1 MDNMTLL
8 QAIAFARS
16 RGVLL
21 PADYYALD
29 LNSRQYA
36 STVSYLAGLDQI
48 QSVLDSAYKVLESGG
63 TFRDFQKLVEENGIE
78 LSEAHLDNVF
88 RTNIQNAYAHGRW
101 LHQQQN
107 KDKRPYL
114 EYFAIN
120 DKRTRPS
127 HLALDGVIR
136 HIDDPF
142 WQKYYPPN
150 GFRCF
155 LPGTQ
160 IQGDLHGAIVRTY
173 QGIAVELTTNSNRR
187 LSVTGNHPIL
197 TERGWVRADCLN
209 VGDNVISYGLPV
221 NGIDVN
227 NGSIQVNND
236 DAIPTVENLFDAFI
250 SKAFRFSGSSTLKF
264 YSDIANGEIDI
275 DVDDDRLLLNVASD
289 VLQSVEQVEFIRG
302 YDGRFIIQTFES
314 VSTSNLEATINDIV
328 FAENTTDI
336 TTGAIKSFCKLS
348 LASVGCGIEL
358 DNFSF
363 EFCITGSNGFPSLTE
378 LSLNTTR
385 VLFDSLPLD
394 RFGLALSS
402 QDDAMF
408 RELSTNGFSSELGLF
423 RYLVDTHSSQVFID
437 PVVDIR
443 KFDFSGHVYDFQSS
457 EGILSSDGIIS
468 HNCRCTINAITEK
481 QAIRKGITSNEDLPN
496 VEPDAGWAF
505 QPSNYDKQPNEILKS
520 KEASKTITP
529 EAKTEVIDLRK
540 KTVVDT
546 EADQIIKT
554 SLSDLTDE
562 KQVII
567 DEMVDK
573 AVRLDPNI
581 RPSDLRITL
590 DLADEKE
597 NALTTILK
605 QSELQKNQDGTAG
618 KSIWDK
624 VVGAF
629 NRLFTLAKN
638 TASKLT
644 GNSIRGIDDLNLTEG
659 SVIGIQT
666 PTLFKQA
673 QKVGKQIIILDAK
686 GVALDLS
693 KISGMNGALLA
704 PDLNLE
710 VVSNTDEQL
719 VLKRTKEQATRYFVA
734 NQTAFSLY

>member
-1 MDNMTLL
+1 MDDMTLS
-8 QAIAFARS
+8 QAIQFARS
-16 RGVLL
+16 RKVLL
-21 PADYYALD
+21 PAEYYSLD
-29 LNSRQYA
+29 LTSRQYA
-36 STVSYLAGLDQI
+36 STVSHLAGLDQI
-48 QSVLDSAYKVLESGG
+48 ESVLSSAYKVLESGG
-63 TFRDFQKLVEENGIE
+63 TFADFQKLVDESGIE

-88 RTNIQNAYAHGRW
+88 RTNIQNAYARGKW
-101 LHQQQN
+101 SHQQQN

-114 EYFAIN
+114 EYMAIN
-120 DKRTRPS
+120 DSRVRPS
-127 HLALDGVIR
+127 HLDLDGVIR

-150 GFRCF
+150 GYRCF

-314 VSTSNLEATINDIV
+314 VSTSNLVATINDIV

-336 TTGAIKSFCKLS
+336 TTGAIKSFCELS

-468 HNCRCTINAITEK
+468 HNCRCTTTAITEK
-481 QAIRKGITSNEDLPN
+481 QAIRKGITSDDDLPD
-496 VEPDAGWAF
+496 VQPDSGWSF
-505 QPSNYDKQPNEILKS
+505 QPSNYDAHPDTILKARQER
-520 KEASKTITP
+520 EASNRVASDALVQQITAQQVELSANEMIKKTLKDVDADQLSKMVEKTI
-529 EAKTEVIDLRK
+529 K
-540 KTVVDT
+540 
-546 EADQIIKT
+546 
-554 SLSDLTDE
+554 
-562 KQVII
+562 
-567 DEMVDK
+567 
-573 AVRLDPNI
+573 LDPEV
-581 RPSDLRITL
+581 RPSDLVFTL
-590 DLADEKE
+590 GLSSETD
-597 NALTTILK
+597 NQLTELLK
-605 QSELQKNQDGTAG
+605 LSAIQKDQQGTVG

-624 VVGAF
+624 VTGAF
-629 NRLFTLAKN
+629 NRLFSIAKN
-638 TASKLT
+638 AASKLT
-644 GNSIRGIDDLNLTEG
+644 GNSIRGLDGLNLNAG
-659 SVIGIQT
+659 NVIGIQT

-673 QKVGKQIIILDAK
+673 EKAGKQITILDAK
-686 GVALDLS
+686 GIAIDLN
-693 KISGMNGALLA
+693 KISGLNGALLA

-710 VVSNTDEQL
+710 VISNTNDLL
-719 VLKRTKEQATRYFVA
+719 VLKRTDQKASRYFVA
-734 NQTAFSLY
+734 DQTVISLY

>member
-1 MDNMTLL
+1 MDDMTLS
-8 QAIAFARS
+8 QAIQFARS
-16 RGVLL
+16 RKVLL
-21 PADYYALD
+21 PAEYYSLD
-29 LNSRQYA
+29 LTSRQYA

-48 QSVLDSAYKVLESGG
+48 ESVLDSAYKVLESGG
-63 TFRDFQKLVEENGIE
+63 TFADFQKLVDESGIE

-88 RTNIQNAYAHGRW
+88 RTNIQNAYARGKW
-101 LHQQQN
+101 SHQQQN

-114 EYFAIN
+114 EYMAIN
-120 DKRTRPS
+120 DSRVRPS

-136 HIDDPF
+136 HIDDSF
-142 WQKYYPPN
+142 WQTHYPSN

-160 IQGDLHGAIVRTY
+160 IQGDLQGAIVRTY

-314 VSTSNLEATINDIV
+314 VSTSNIVATINDIV

-336 TTGAIKSFCKLS
+336 TMGAIKSFCELS

-378 LSLNTTR
+378 LSLNATR

-443 KFDFSGHVYDFQSS
+443 KFDFIGHVYDFQSS

-468 HNCRCTINAITEK
+468 HNCRCTTNAITEK
-481 QAIRKGITSNEDLPN
+481 QAIRKGITSDDDLPD
-496 VEPDAGWAF
+496 VQPDKGWSF
-505 QPSNYDKQPNEILKS
+505 QPSNYDAHPDTILKS
-520 KEASKTITP
+520 RQEREVGNQAVNDALVQQITAQQVELSANEMIKKTLVDVDADQLSKMVEKTI
-529 EAKTEVIDLRK
+529 K
-540 KTVVDT
+540 
-546 EADQIIKT
+546 
-554 SLSDLTDE
+554 
-562 KQVII
+562 
-567 DEMVDK
+567 
-573 AVRLDPNI
+573 LDPEV
-581 RPSDLRITL
+581 RPSDLVFTL
-590 DLADEKE
+590 GLSSETD
-597 NALTTILK
+597 NQLTELLK
-605 QSELQKNQDGTAG
+605 LSAIQKDQQGTVG

-624 VVGAF
+624 VTGAF
-629 NRLFTLAKN
+629 NRLFSIAKN
-638 TASKLT
+638 AASKLT
-644 GNSIRGIDDLNLTEG
+644 GNSIRGLDGLNLNAG
-659 SVIGIQT
+659 NVIGIQT

-673 QKVGKQIIILDAK
+673 EKVGKQITILDAK
-686 GVALDLS
+686 GIAIDLN
-693 KISGMNGALLA
+693 KISGLNGALLA

-710 VVSNTDEQL
+710 VVSNTDDLL
-719 VLKRTKEQATRYFVA
+719 VLKRTDQKASRYFVA
-734 NQTAFSLY
+734 DQTVISLY

>member
-1 MDNMTLL
+1 MDDMTLS
-8 QAIAFARS
+8 QAIQFARS
-16 RGVLL
+16 RKVLL
-21 PADYYALD
+21 PAEYYSLD
-29 LNSRQYA
+29 LTSRQYA

-48 QSVLDSAYKVLESGG
+48 ESVLSSAYKVLESGG
-63 TFRDFQKLVEENGIE
+63 TFADFQKLVNESGIE

-88 RTNIQNAYAHGRW
+88 RTNIQNAYARGKW
-101 LHQQQN
+101 SHQQQN

-114 EYFAIN
+114 EYIAIN
-120 DKRTRPS
+120 DSRVRPS

-150 GFRCF
+150 GYRCF

-160 IQGDLHGAIVRTY
+160 IQGDLQGAIVRTY

-314 VSTSNLEATINDIV
+314 VSTSNLVATINDIV

-336 TTGAIKSFCKLS
+336 TMGAIKSFCELS

-358 DNFSF
+358 DSFSF
-363 EFCITGSNGFPSLTE
+363 ELCITGSNGFPSLTE
-378 LSLNTTR
+378 LSLNATR

-443 KFDFSGHVYDFQSS
+443 KFDFIGHVYDFQSS

-468 HNCRCTINAITEK
+468 HNCRCTTTAITEK
-481 QAIRKGITSNEDLPN
+481 QAIRKGITPDDDLPD
-496 VEPDAGWAF
+496 VQPDKGWSF
-505 QPSNYDKQPNEILKS
+505 QPSNYDAHPDTILKS
-520 KEASKTITP
+520 RQEREVGNQAVNDALVQQITAQQVELSANEMIKKTLKDVDVDQLSKMVEKTI
-529 EAKTEVIDLRK
+529 KL
-540 KTVVDT
+540 
-546 EADQIIKT
+546 DQK
-554 SLSDLTDE
+554 
-562 KQVII
+562 V
-567 DEMVDK
+567 
-573 AVRLDPNI
+573 
-581 RPSDLRITL
+581 RPSDLVFTL
-590 DLADEKE
+590 GLSSETD
-597 NALTTILK
+597 NQLTELLK
-605 QSELQKNQDGTAG
+605 LSAIQKDQQGTVG

-624 VVGAF
+624 VTGAF
-629 NRLFTLAKN
+629 NRLFSIAKN
-638 TASKLT
+638 AASKLT
-644 GNSIRGIDDLNLTEG
+644 GNSIRGLDGLNLNAG
-659 SVIGIQT
+659 NIIGIQT

-673 QKVGKQIIILDAK
+673 EKAGKQITILDAK
-686 GVALDLS
+686 GIAIDLN
-693 KISGMNGALLA
+693 KISGLNGALLA

-710 VVSNTDEQL
+710 VISNTNDLL
-719 VLKRTKEQATRYFVA
+719 VLKRTDQKAIRYFVA
-734 NQTAFSLY
+734 DQTVISLY

>member
-1 MDNMTLL
+1 MDDMTLS
-8 QAIAFARS
+8 QAIQFARS
-16 RGVLL
+16 RKVLL
-21 PADYYALD
+21 PAEYYSLD
-29 LNSRQYA
+29 LTSRQYA

-48 QSVLDSAYKVLESGG
+48 ESVLSSAYKVLESGG
-63 TFRDFQKLVEENGIE
+63 TFADFQKLVDESGIE

-88 RTNIQNAYAHGRW
+88 RTNIQNAYARGKW
-101 LHQQQN
+101 SHQQQN

-114 EYFAIN
+114 EYMAIN
-120 DKRTRPS
+120 DSRVRPS

-150 GFRCF
+150 GYRCF

-160 IQGDLHGAIVRTY
+160 IQGDLQGAIVRTY

-236 DAIPTVENLFDAFI
+236 YAIPTVENLFDAFI
-250 SKAFRFSGSSTLKF
+250 SKAFRFGGSSTLKF
-264 YSDIANGEIDI
+264 YSDIANGEIYI

-314 VSTSNLEATINDIV
+314 VSTSNLGATINDIV
-328 FAENTTDI
+328 FADNTTDI
-336 TTGAIKSFCKLS
+336 TTGAIKSFCELS

-358 DNFSF
+358 DNLSF

-378 LSLNTTR
+378 LSLNATR

-468 HNCRCTINAITEK
+468 HNCRCTTTAITEK
-481 QAIRKGITSNEDLPN
+481 QAIRKGITSDDGLPD
-496 VEPDAGWAF
+496 VQPDKGWSF
-505 QPSNYDKQPNEILKS
+505 QPSNYDAHPDVILKS
-520 KEASKTITP
+520 RQEREVGNRVASDALVQQIAAQQVELSANEMIKKTLKDVDADQLSKMVEKTI
-529 EAKTEVIDLRK
+529 
-540 KTVVDT
+540 
-546 EADQIIKT
+546 
-554 SLSDLTDE
+554 
-562 KQVII
+562 
-567 DEMVDK
+567 
-573 AVRLDPNI
+573 RLDPEV
-581 RPSDLRITL
+581 RPSDLIFTL
-590 DLADEKE
+590 GLSSETDNK
-597 NALTTILK
+597 LTELLK
-605 QSELQKNQDGTAG
+605 LSAIQKDQQGTVG

-624 VVGAF
+624 VTSAF
-629 NRLFTLAKN
+629 NRLFSIAKN
-638 TASKLT
+638 AASKLT
-644 GNSIRGIDDLNLTEG
+644 GNSIRGLDGLNLNAG
-659 SVIGIQT
+659 NIIGIQT

-673 QKVGKQIIILDAK
+673 EKAGKQITILDAK
-686 GVALDLS
+686 GIAIDLS
-693 KISGMNGALLA
+693 KISGLNGALLA

-710 VVSNTDEQL
+710 VVSNTDDLL
-719 VLKRTKEQATRYFVA
+719 VLKRTDQKASRYFVA
-734 NQTAFSLY
+734 DQTVISLY

>member
-29 LNSRQYA
+29 LNTRQYA

-114 EYFAIN
+114 EYMAIN
-120 DKRTRPS
+120 DSRVRPS

-142 WQKYYPPN
+142 WQKYYVPN
-150 GFRCF
+150 GFR
-155 LPGTQ
+155 
-160 IQGDLHGAIVRTY
+160 
-173 QGIAVELTTNSNRR
+173 
-187 LSVTGNHPIL
+187 
-197 TERGWVRADCLN
+197 
-209 VGDNVISYGLPV
+209 
-221 NGIDVN
+221 
-227 NGSIQVNND
+227 
-236 DAIPTVENLFDAFI
+236 
-250 SKAFRFSGSSTLKF
+250 
-264 YSDIANGEIDI
+264 
-275 DVDDDRLLLNVASD
+275 
-289 VLQSVEQVEFIRG
+289 
-302 YDGRFIIQTFES
+302 
-314 VSTSNLEATINDIV
+314 
-328 FAENTTDI
+328 
-336 TTGAIKSFCKLS
+336 
-348 LASVGCGIEL
+348 
-358 DNFSF
+358 
-363 EFCITGSNGFPSLTE
+363 
-378 LSLNTTR
+378 
-385 VLFDSLPLD
+385 
-394 RFGLALSS
+394 
-402 QDDAMF
+402 
-408 RELSTNGFSSELGLF
+408 
-423 RYLVDTHSSQVFID
+423 
-437 PVVDIR
+437 
-443 KFDFSGHVYDFQSS
+443 
-457 EGILSSDGIIS
+457 
-468 HNCRCTINAITEK
+468 CRCTINAITEK
-481 QAIRKGITSNEDLPN
+481 QAIRKGITSNEDLPS

-505 QPSNYDKQPNEILKS
+505 QPSKYDKQPNEILKS

-562 KQVII
+562 KQIII

-605 QSELQKNQDGTAG
+605 QAELQKDQDGTAG

-624 VVGAF
+624 VTGAF

-638 TASKLT
+638 TANRLT
-644 GNSIRGIDDLNLTEG
+644 GNSIRGIDDLSLTEG

-710 VVSNTDEQL
+710 VISITDSEV
-719 VLKRTKEQATRYFVA
+719 VLKKTNELATRLFVA
-734 NQTAFSLY
+734 NNTLFNLY

>member
-1 MDNMTLL
+1 MTLS
-8 QAIAFARS
+8 QAIQFARS
-16 RGVLL
+16 RKVLL
-21 PADYYALD
+21 PAEYYSLD
-29 LNSRQYA
+29 LTSRQYA

-48 QSVLDSAYKVLESGG
+48 ESVLSSAYKVLESGG
-63 TFRDFQKLVEENGIE
+63 TFADFQKLVNESGIE

-88 RTNIQNAYAHGRW
+88 RTNIQNAYARGKW
-101 LHQQQN
+101 SHQQQN

-114 EYFAIN
+114 EYIAIN
-120 DKRTRPS
+120 DSRVRPS

-150 GFRCF
+150 GYRCF

-160 IQGDLHGAIVRTY
+160 IQGDLQGAIVRTY

-314 VSTSNLEATINDIV
+314 VSTSNLVATINDIV

-336 TTGAIKSFCKLS
+336 TMGAIKSFCELS

-358 DNFSF
+358 DSFSF
-363 EFCITGSNGFPSLTE
+363 ELCITGSNGFPSLTE
-378 LSLNTTR
+378 LSLNATR

-443 KFDFSGHVYDFQSS
+443 KFDFIGHVYDFQSS

-468 HNCRCTINAITEK
+468 HNCRCTTTAITEK
-481 QAIRKGITSNEDLPN
+481 QAIRKGITPDDDLPD
-496 VEPDAGWAF
+496 VQPDKGWSF
-505 QPSNYDKQPNEILKS
+505 QPSNYDAHPDTILKS
-520 KEASKTITP
+520 RQEREVGNQAVNDALVQQITAQQVELSANEMIKKTLKDVDVDQLSKMVEKTI
-529 EAKTEVIDLRK
+529 KL
-540 KTVVDT
+540 
-546 EADQIIKT
+546 DQK
-554 SLSDLTDE
+554 
-562 KQVII
+562 V
-567 DEMVDK
+567 
-573 AVRLDPNI
+573 
-581 RPSDLRITL
+581 RPSDLVFTL
-590 DLADEKE
+590 GLSSETD
-597 NALTTILK
+597 NQLTELLK
-605 QSELQKNQDGTAG
+605 LSAIQKDQQGTVG

-624 VVGAF
+624 VTGAF
-629 NRLFTLAKN
+629 NRLFSIAKN
-638 TASKLT
+638 AASKLT
-644 GNSIRGIDDLNLTEG
+644 GNSIRGLDGLNLNAG
-659 SVIGIQT
+659 NIIGIQT

-673 QKVGKQIIILDAK
+673 EKAGKQITILDAK
-686 GVALDLS
+686 GIAIDLN
-693 KISGMNGALLA
+693 KISGLNGALLA

-710 VVSNTDEQL
+710 VISNTNDLL
-719 VLKRTKEQATRYFVA
+719 VLKRTDQKAIRYFVA
-734 NQTAFSLY
+734 DQTVISLY

>member
-1 MDNMTLL
+1 MDDMTLS
-8 QAIAFARS
+8 QAIQFARS
-16 RGVLL
+16 RKVLL
-21 PADYYALD
+21 PAEYYSLD
-29 LNSRQYA
+29 LTTRQYA

-48 QSVLDSAYKVLESGG
+48 ESVLSSAYKVLESGG
-63 TFRDFQKLVEENGIE
+63 TFADFQKLVDESGIE

-88 RTNIQNAYAHGRW
+88 RTNIQNAYARGKW
-101 LHQQQN
+101 SHQQQN

-114 EYFAIN
+114 EYMAIN
-120 DKRTRPS
+120 DSRVRPS

-142 WQKYYPPN
+142 WQKYYVPN

-160 IQGDLHGAIVRTY
+160 IQGNLQGAIVRTY

-187 LSVTGNHPIL
+187 LSITGNHPIL

-250 SKAFRFSGSSTLKF
+250 SKAFRVRGRSTLKF

-314 VSTSNLEATINDIV
+314 VSTSNLVATINDIV

-336 TTGAIKSFCKLS
+336 TTGAIKSFCELS

-468 HNCRCTINAITEK
+468 HNCRCTTTAITEK
-481 QAIRKGITSNEDLPN
+481 QATRKGITPDDDLPD
-496 VEPDAGWAF
+496 VQPDKGWSF
-505 QPSNYDKQPNEILKS
+505 QPSNYDAHPDTILKARQER
-520 KEASKTITP
+520 EASNRVASDALVQQITAQQVELSANEMIKKTLKDVDADQLSKMVEKTI
-529 EAKTEVIDLRK
+529 K
-540 KTVVDT
+540 
-546 EADQIIKT
+546 
-554 SLSDLTDE
+554 
-562 KQVII
+562 
-567 DEMVDK
+567 
-573 AVRLDPNI
+573 LDPEV
-581 RPSDLRITL
+581 RPSDLVFTL
-590 DLADEKE
+590 GLSSETD
-597 NALTTILK
+597 NQLTELLK
-605 QSELQKNQDGTAG
+605 LSAIQKDQQGTVG

-624 VVGAF
+624 VTGAF
-629 NRLFTLAKN
+629 SRLFSIAKN
-638 TASKLT
+638 VSSKLT
-644 GNSIRGIDDLNLTEG
+644 GNSIRGLDGLNLNAG
-659 SVIGIQT
+659 NVIGIQT

-673 QKVGKQIIILDAK
+673 EKVGKQITILDAK
-686 GVALDLS
+686 GIAIDLN
-693 KISGMNGALLA
+693 KISGLNGALLA

-710 VVSNTDEQL
+710 VISNTNDLL
-719 VLKRTKEQATRYFVA
+719 VLKRTDQKASRYFVA
-734 NQTAFSLY
+734 DQTVISLY